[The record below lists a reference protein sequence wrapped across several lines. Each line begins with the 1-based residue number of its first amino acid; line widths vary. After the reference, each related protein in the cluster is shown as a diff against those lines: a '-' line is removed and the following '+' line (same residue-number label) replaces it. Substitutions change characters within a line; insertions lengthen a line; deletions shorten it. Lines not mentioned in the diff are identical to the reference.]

1 MKVNVKKLC
10 ERIIVCLIIAS
21 IGLTPVSAEAR
32 TDTNEILIY
41 ESDTST
47 DQSENICSE
56 DENHT
61 EPPVTDDE
69 TGSEP
74 PEINDETENEQPVKE
89 VFTYDG
95 YQYTLEN
102 DEVTII
108 KESSTLSE
116 DTVPSE
122 INGYPVVA
130 IGEYAYSGAYL
141 DNGFTIPES
150 VKVIGDNAFE
160 NAQINGGLYILQS
173 LEEIGK
179 DAFKGATIDE
189 VFFMGSKSK
198 FKDINIGAGNES
210 LLDTKLND
218 KFNISWLMFKS
229 AFSAGV
235 DGLIE
240 LPAYVLMSLSGPI
253 FFLFPPLG
261 LFGFALTLAP
271 VSIAAGTV
279 LTSCSYFGAAI
290 AVLFI

>member
-21 IGLTPVSAEAR
+21 IGLMPVSAEAR

-47 DQSENICSE
+47 DQSEKSDSE
-56 DENHT
+56 TADHN
-61 EPPVTDDE
+61 
-69 TGSEP
+69 EP
-74 PEINDETENEQPVKE
+74 PEINDETENEQPVNE

-108 KESSTLSE
+108 KQSSTLSE

-130 IGEYAYSGAYL
+130 IGAYAFSGAYL

-150 VKVIGDNAFE
+150 VKVIEDNAFE
-160 NAQINGGLYILQS
+160 NAQINGGLFIFQS

-198 FKDINIGAGNES
+198 FKDINIGAGNEI
-210 LLDTKLND
+210 LLNTKLND

-240 LPAYVLMSLSGPI
+240 FPAYVLMSLGGPI
-253 FFLFPPLG
+253 LFLFPPLG
-261 LFGFALTLAP
+261 LIGFALTLAP
-271 VSIAAGTV
+271 VSIVADTV
-279 LTSCSYFGAAI
+279 LTSWSYFEAAI

>member
-10 ERIIVCLIIAS
+10 ERIIVCIIVAS
-21 IGLTPVSAEAR
+21 IGLIPATAKCQINS
-32 TDTNEILIY
+32 NEILIY

-69 TGSEP
+69 T
-74 PEINDETENEQPVKE
+74 ENEQPVNE

-108 KESSTLSE
+108 KQSSTLSE

-141 DNGFTIPES
+141 DHGFTIPES
-150 VKVIGDNAFE
+150 VKVIEANAFE
-160 NAQINGGLYILQS
+160 NAQINGGLFIFQS

-198 FKDINIGAGNES
+198 FNDINIGAGNEN

-240 LPAYVLMSLSGPI
+240 FPAYVLMSLGGPI
-253 FFLFPPLG
+253 LFLFPPLG
-261 LFGFALTLAP
+261 LIGFALTLAP
-271 VSIAAGTV
+271 VSIVADTV
-279 LTSCSYFGAAI
+279 LTSWSYFEAAI